1 MGNGLQQSAKID
13 DTTEVGMEGIC
24 DYKHFTSLSY
34 LFTYDKKN
42 IYSFISIKV
51 ISNK

>member
-1 MGNGLQQSAKID
+1 MGKEMQQSAKID
-13 DTTEVGMEGIC
+13 DATEVGMEVIC

-34 LFTYDKKN
+34 HFTSDNKN
-42 IYSFISIKV
+42 MCSFISIKM